1 MSRRAGLARRGI
13 DRDLGALVVLRPD
26 QYVGHVLPLVALGE
40 LSTYLAGVLR
50 VPTCAPSRCRT

>member
-13 DRDLGALVVLRPD
+13 DRDLCALVVVRLD
-26 QYVGHVLPLVALGE
+26 QYVGHVLPRVALDE
-40 LSTYLAGVLR
+40 LSPYLAGFLR